1 MDGETNLWYCRGILI
16 SPLPITLLHIGVAG
30 LVSCHVA
37 LRKRNVRAAIGWIG
51 LVWLV
56 PLAGAILYF
65 LLGIN
70 RISRTGASL
79 GLESHVRAHDQLYP
93 STNSRAVPHSGFSG
107 MNRLAETVTHRP
119 LTSGNRIEPLI
130 HGDQAYPVMLEALRG
145 AQKSVSFSSYIFDN
159 DRAGTEFIS
168 AFTEA
173 KSRGVAV
180 RVLVDGVG
188 ARYSKVDTVNALRKK
203 GVSAAKFL
211 PNRPTTLFRYAN
223 LRNHRKLMVVD
234 GTLGFT
240 GGMNIREGNLLAIP
254 NAHPIR
260 DIHFKVQGPI
270 VEDLQRAF
278 AIDWAFTTGERLDG
292 PDWFPRIPVSENEE
306 GVFARGIP
314 DGPDTDMDNM
324 RLVILGA
331 LAAAQ
336 YSVKIVTPY
345 FLPDSAITAA
355 LQTTALRGVQ
365 VDIILPEKSN
375 IFFMDWAMEAQIADL
390 IDRGCRITLSP
401 PPFDHSKLF
410 VVDSLWSLIG
420 STNWDPRS
428 LRLNFEY
435 NLECYDPILA
445 QRLEKLI
452 EERIEQGRPLTAE
465 YLRSLPRARRLR
477 DGFARLLT
485 PYL

>member
-1 MDGETNLWYCRGILI
+1 MGILI
-16 SPLPITLLHIGVAG
+16 SPLPITLLHICVAV

-56 PLAGAILYF
+56 PLAGALLYF

-79 GLESHVRAHDQLYP
+79 GFETHVRAHDQLYP
-93 STNSRAVPHSGFSG
+93 STNSRTVPHSGFFG
-107 MNRLAETVTHRP
+107 MNRLAEEVTHRP

-130 HGDQAYPVMLEALRG
+130 HGDEAYPAMLEALRG
-145 AQKSVSFSSYIFDN
+145 AQKSVTLSSYIFDN
-159 DRAGTEFIS
+159 DRAGAQFID
-168 AFTEA
+168 AFAQAE
-173 KSRGVAV
+173 KRGVLV
-180 RVLVDGVG
+180 RILVDGVG
-188 ARYSKVDTVNALRKK
+188 ARYSKIDTVTTLQKR
-203 GVSAAKFL
+203 GVAAAKFL
-211 PNRPTTLFRYAN
+211 PSRPSSLFRYAN

-234 GTLGFT
+234 GKVGFT
-240 GGMNIREGNLLAIP
+240 GGMNIREGNMLALP
-254 NAHPIR
+254 CAHPIR
-260 DIHFKVQGPI
+260 DIHFKVRGPI

-278 AIDWAFTTGERLDG
+278 AIDWAFTTGERLG
-292 PDWFPRIPVSENEE
+292 GSDWFPRIQDAE
-306 GVFARGIP
+306 GEVYARGIP
-314 DGPDTDMDNM
+314 DGPDTDMDNI
-324 RLVILGA
+324 RLVMLGA

-345 FLPDSAITAA
+345 FLPDNALTAA
-355 LQTTALRGVQ
+355 LQTTALRGVR

-375 IFFMDWAMEAQIADL
+375 IFFMDWAMEAQLFDL

-401 PPFDHSKLF
+401 PPFDHGKLF
-410 VVDSLWSLIG
+410 VVDGLWSLIG

-435 NLECYDPILA
+435 NLECYDPNLA
-445 QRLEKLI
+445 RALETLI
-452 EERIEQGRPLTAE
+452 DERIDKGRPLTGK
-465 YLRSLPRARRLR
+465 YLLSLPRARRLR

>member
-1 MDGETNLWYCRGILI
+1 MAI
-16 SPLPITLLHIGVAG
+16 

-51 LVWLV
+51 LIWLV
-56 PLAGAILYF
+56 PLAGALLYF

-79 GLESHVRAHDQLYP
+79 GFETHVRAHDQLYP
-93 STNSRAVPHSGFSG
+93 STNSTRVPHSGFSG
-107 MNRLAETVTHRP
+107 MNRLAEAVTHRP
-119 LTSGNRIEPLI
+119 LMSGNRIEPLI
-130 HGDQAYPVMLEALRG
+130 HGDQAYPAMLEALRG
-145 AQKSVSFSSYIFDN
+145 AQKSVTFSSYIFDN
-159 DRAGTEFIS
+159 DRAGAQFID
-168 AFTEA
+168 ALA
-173 KSRGVAV
+173 QAHIRGVAV

-188 ARYSKVDTVNALRKK
+188 ARYSKIDTVTTLRKL
-203 GVSAAKFL
+203 GVPAAKFL

-234 GTLGFT
+234 GLLGFT
-240 GGMNIREGNLLAIP
+240 GGMNIREGNVVALP
-254 NAHPIR
+254 SAHPIR

-278 AIDWAFTTGERLDG
+278 AIDWAFTVGERLDG
-292 PDWFPRIPVSENEE
+292 PDWFPRIQETERE
-306 GVFARGIP
+306 GGVYARGIP

-324 RLVILGA
+324 RLVMLGA

-336 YSVKIVTPY
+336 DRLKIVTPY
-345 FLPDSAITAA
+345 FLPDSALAAA
-355 LQTTALRGVQ
+355 LQTTALRGVR

-375 IFFMDWAMEAQIADL
+375 IFFMDWAMEAQLSDL

-410 VVDSLWSLIG
+410 VVDGLWSLIG

-435 NLECYDPILA
+435 NLECYDPPLA
-445 QRLEKLI
+445 HTLETLI
-452 EERIEQGRPLTAE
+452 DGRIEKGRPLTAE
-465 YLRSLPRARRLR
+465 YLRSLPRIRRLR